1 MQKEN
6 NLSTVIEFDATTIL
20 SLNYIKNYLRID
32 NDCDD
37 EFLQNALLTAI
48 SYAEKITGYIL
59 GVKTLKTTI
68 TLQTSTQKLKEFP
81 FIINEIISITN
92 NGENLQDTDY
102 TVNNGVILFKHQ
114 ISGTLEIEFKTGMES
129 LSVPQDIKQAIL
141 QHIATMYQ
149 NKNGNYT
156 IPQAVQ
162 NTYSQ
167 YKNIR
172 I

>member
-1 MQKEN
+1 MQNEN
-6 NLSTVIEFDATTIL
+6 NLPIVTEFDATTIL

-32 NDCDD
+32 NNCDD
-37 EFLQNALLTAI
+37 DFLQNALLVAI

-59 GVKTLKTTI
+59 GTKTLKTTI
-68 TLQTSTQKLKEFP
+68 TLKTATQKLNDFP

-92 NGENLQDTDY
+92 NGEALQATQY
-102 TVNNGVILFKHQ
+102 QLSNGNILFTKQ
-114 ISGTLEIEFKTGMES
+114 TSGTIEIEFKTGIS
-129 LSVPQDIKQAIL
+129 ATSIPQDIKQAIL

>member
-1 MQKEN
+1 MPKEN
-6 NLSTVIEFDATTIL
+6 NLPILAEFDATTIL

-32 NDCDD
+32 NNDDD
-37 EFLQNALLTAI
+37 EFLQNALLSAI
-48 SYAEKITGYIL
+48 SYAEKMTGYIL
-59 GVKTLKTTI
+59 GIKTLKTTI
-68 TLQTSTQKLKEFP
+68 KLKTATQKLKDFP
-81 FIINEIISITN
+81 FIINEIVSIAN
-92 NGENLQDTDY
+92 NGETLQDTQYQLSDGQASF
-102 TVNNGVILFKHQ
+102 TSQ
-114 ISGTLEIEFKTGMES
+114 TSGIIEIQFKTGIDAAAI
-129 LSVPQDIKQAIL
+129 PQDIKQALL

-162 NTYSQ
+162 TTYSQ

>member
-1 MQKEN
+1 MQKKN
-6 NLSTVIEFDATTIL
+6 NLPVLIEFDATTIL

-48 SYAEKITGYIL
+48 SYTETITGYIL
-59 GVKTLKTTI
+59 GIKTLKTQI
-68 TLQTSTQKLKEFP
+68 TLKTATQKIKDFP
-81 FIINEIISITN
+81 YAVNEVISIIN
-92 NGENLQDTDY
+92 NGENLQSTDY
-102 TVNNGVILFKHQ
+102 TIDDGEISFTHH
-114 ISGTLEIEFKTGMES
+114 ISGTLEIEFKTGVES
-129 LSVPQDIKQAIL
+129 QSIPQDIKQAIL

-149 NKNGNYT
+149 NKHGNYE
-156 IPQAVQ
+156 IPQAVK

-167 YKNIR
+167 YKKIR